1 MQTPTQMLQKI
12 NENCIESYPVH
23 NESTTRPPLC
33 PVKEQSIR
41 RKFNGIDARNQNERK
56 KE

>member
-23 NESTTRPPLC
+23 NESTIPSPTLP
-33 PVKEQSIR
+33 
-41 RKFNGIDARNQNERK
+41 RKGTIHQA
-56 KE
+56 